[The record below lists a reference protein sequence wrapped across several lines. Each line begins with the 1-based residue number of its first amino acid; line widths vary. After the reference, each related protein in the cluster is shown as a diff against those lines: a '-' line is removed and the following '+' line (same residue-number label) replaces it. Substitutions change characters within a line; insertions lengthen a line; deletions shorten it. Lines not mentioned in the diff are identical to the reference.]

1 MLEATNAPPLKPSA
15 QSAPA
20 AGMRQGP
27 SGGPAGFSSHLR
39 EALEPSSPK
48 VSDGSDSAAPQTEAA
63 RLTEAPILTEADTQ
77 QDTATETAALKGMSA
92 DTVFSDL
99 NDALFLTAAVAVAP
113 GDTVAGHGAE
123 AAAMPDLT
131 QGEFHP
137 QMDLVLSP
145 GAAADLVPDH
155 HAMVAPEEQSLPPPA
170 GAVPLTVAS
179 APTAAA
185 EASSPATSSPVPT
198 SFAAAGVKDAEL
210 APKPLTKT
218 ETTPDLPGPSPSAPA
233 MVPAMNAELALDGHD
248 PTGMPDLHAALAS
261 APMLAQAKRGDG
273 ATPDALAAK
282 AALRADPLTAEDAK
296 PVDPVVL
303 LARAISAATAAQEAR
318 QEPPLMAEPV
328 LRLAALEVRLAAPQ
342 LSSSDAQDKLSQ
354 DQMPWLPPMDSAPRP
369 ADAPLPSQ
377 AARAEAAPPPPT
389 RQLAPVLVSLAL
401 GRGGDALTIT
411 LDPIELG
418 RVEVSISQGKEAGQ
432 VRIVAERPET
442 LALLQRDQ
450 RELDRALSQAGL
462 GDLGRS
468 IAFSLSS
475 DQGRQQQQG
484 WGQEKAQRSTGL
496 VLSAESDRSLA
507 MVPAQ
512 DRASTSLIDLAV

>member
-1 MLEATNAPPLKPSA
+1 MLETTNAPPLKPSA

-27 SGGPAGFSSHLR
+27 SGGPAGFSSHLQ

-48 VSDGSDSAAPQTEAA
+48 ASDGGNAAAPQ
-63 RLTEAPILTEADTQ
+63 TEAPILTEADTP
-77 QDTATETAALKGMSA
+77 QDTVTGTTAVKGMSA
-92 DTVFSDL
+92 DTASSEL
-99 NDALFLTAAVAVAP
+99 GDASPLTAAVPMVSGDAVT
-113 GDTVAGHGAE
+113 GIGVE

-137 QMDLVLSP
+137 QLDLVLSP
-145 GAAADLVPDH
+145 GAAAGLVPDH
-155 HAMVAPEEQSLPPPA
+155 HAMVAPEEQSLAPSA
-170 GAVPLTVAS
+170 GAVPLTVTS

-185 EASSPATSSPVPT
+185 DAASPATSSPVPPT
-198 SFAAAGVKDAEL
+198 SFAAAEAKEAEF
-210 APKPLTKT
+210 AAQPLTKNIIS
-218 ETTPDLPGPSPSAPA
+218 PDLPNAAPSAPVMA
-233 MVPAMNAELALDGHD
+233 SAINAELASGGHD
-248 PTGMPDLHAALAS
+248 PIGMPDLHAALAS
-261 APMLAQAKRGDG
+261 APLLAQAKVRDG
-273 ATPDALAAK
+273 AAPDALAAK

-296 PVDPVVL
+296 PIDPAVL
-303 LARAISAATAAQEAR
+303 LARAISAATAAQEAG

-328 LRLAALEVRLAAPQ
+328 LRLAALEVRPAGAQ
-342 LSSSDAQDKLSQ
+342 LPSGDAQDKLSQ
-354 DQMPWLPPMDSAPRP
+354 DQMPWLAPMDTAPRP

-377 AARAEAAPPPPT
+377 AARGEAAPPPPT
-389 RQLAPVLVSLAL
+389 RQLAPVLVSMAL

-475 DQGRQQQQG
+475 DQGRQQHQG

-496 VLSAESDRSLA
+496 VISAESDRSLA
-507 MVPAQ
+507 LVPAQ
-512 DRASTSLIDLAV
+512 NRASTSLIDLAV

>member
-1 MLEATNAPPLKPSA
+1 MLEATNAPPLKASA

-20 AGMRQGP
+20 PGMRQGP
-27 SGGPAGFSSHLR
+27 SGSPAGFSSHLR
-39 EALEPSSPK
+39 EALGPSSSK
-48 VSDGSDSAAPQTEAA
+48 VSDGGNSAAPQ
-63 RLTEAPILTEADTQ
+63 TEAPILTEADTQ
-77 QDTATETAALKGMSA
+77 QDTATGTTAVKGMSA
-92 DTVFSDL
+92 DTASSDL
-99 NDALFLTAAVAVAP
+99 GDASSLTAAMLMEPGDAVA
-113 GDTVAGHGAE
+113 GNGAE
-123 AAAMPDLT
+123 AAAMPGLT
-131 QGEFHP
+131 QGQSNP
-137 QMDLVLSP
+137 QLDLVLSP
-145 GAAADLVPDH
+145 GAAAGLMAAH
-155 HAMVAPEEQSLPPPA
+155 NAMVAPEEQSLTPPA
-170 GAVPLTVAS
+170 GAVPLTVTS

-185 EASSPATSSPVPT
+185 EASSPATSSPAPT
-198 SFAAAGVKDAEL
+198 SFAAGGVKDAEL
-210 APKPLTKT
+210 AAQPLTKPD
-218 ETTPDLPGPSPSAPA
+218 TTPDLSGASPSASVMA
-233 MVPAMNAELALDGHD
+233 SAMNADLASGGHD
-248 PTGMPDLHAALAS
+248 PAGMPDLHAALAS
-261 APMLAQAKRGDG
+261 APLLAEAKRGDG
-273 ATPDALAAK
+273 ASPDALAAK
-282 AALRADPLTAEDAK
+282 AALRADPLMAEDAK
-296 PVDPVVL
+296 PVDPAVL
-303 LARAISAATAAQEAR
+303 LARAISAATAAQEAG

-328 LRLAALEVRLAAPQ
+328 LRLAAREARPAAPQ
-342 LSSSDAQDKLSQ
+342 LSSSDAKDKLSQ
-354 DQMPWLPPMDSAPRP
+354 DQMPWLAPMDNAPRP

-377 AARAEAAPPPPT
+377 AARGEAAPPPPT
-389 RQLAPVLVSLAL
+389 RQLAPVLVSMAL

-496 VLSAESDRSLA
+496 VISAESDRSLA

-512 DRASTSLIDLAV
+512 NRASTSLIDLAV